1 MRIFLVFLVFLLL
14 SSCKK
19 KESSPL
25 QNIDNKIYLYVKNNE
40 GTYTYES
47 TSFDSDT
54 IDFLPQGTKV
64 ELVEITNEFGS
75 LDELEGLWA
84 KVLYNKFEGFVFLP
98 HMQSFPPLE
107 IDSKNDRIFSCITYS
122 TQEINQD
129 NIDYF
134 ILKKDNTAE
143 HLWINEKVLQQGLD
157 VQYFKGN
164 YEETKTQVLIHS
176 KNDYEFYKYKDG
188 FMLLLAEDW
197 KKLEQDPNLLE
208 KIEKEISNNSSD
220 FKQSLWVC
228 QKTDKII
235 LD

>member
-1 MRIFLVFLVFLLL
+1 MQIFFLFLVFLLIPY
-14 SSCKK
+14 CKK
-19 KESSPL
+19 KEPSIQPSE
-25 QNIDNKIYLYVKNNE
+25 NKIFLYVKTNE

-47 TSFDSDT
+47 ASFDSET

-84 KVLYNKFEGFVFLP
+84 KVFYNKFEGFVFLP
-98 HMQSFPPLE
+98 HMRSFPPLE
-107 IDSKNDRIFSCITYS
+107 IDPKNDRIFSCITYS
-122 TQEINQD
+122 NWETNQD
-129 NIDYF
+129 SIDYF

-143 HLWINEKVLQQGLD
+143 HLWINEQVLRQGLE
-157 VQYFKGN
+157 VQYFKGS
-164 YEETKTQVLIHS
+164 YEETKTQVVIHS
-176 KNDYEFYKYKDG
+176 QKDYELYKYKDG

-197 KKLEQDPNLLE
+197 KKLVEDPILLE
-208 KIEKEISNNSSD
+208 KVEQELSDNSSK